1 MRFSDEH
8 FGLWPVVLLSN
19 FTAAVRLRANWPTW
33 WRKQTS
39 RKLPVRDNLLIFL
52 APQRKVLKWSLPS
65 GVEMMWKRTCPSE
78 DPDKTHTVLC
88 KPTDTAYPM
97 KKLSAIC
104 DKKTLCVVNASETF
118 FEKTMCPKVAK
129 YLNLVYDCR
138 VMSGMGAKWDYYT
151 NGWWKEEWNRYP
163 VRITVRLDLSKPKK
177 EAMKRSP

>member
-1 MRFSDEH
+1 MNHGFPAWEFSDEH
-8 FGLWPVVLLSN
+8 FGLSPVVLLAN
-19 FTAAVRLRANWPTW
+19 LMAAVRLRANWPTW

-104 DKKTLCVVNASETF
+104 DKKTLCVVNASEAF
-118 FEKTMCPKVAK
+118 LEKTMCPKVVPESSVRLSC
-129 YLNLVYDCR
+129 YERHGSQMRLLLVCL
-138 VMSGMGAKWDYYT
+138 VG
-151 NGWWKEEWNRYP
+151 
-163 VRITVRLDLSKPKK
+163 RILFCLDLSNHK
-177 EAMKRSP
+177 MKLKST